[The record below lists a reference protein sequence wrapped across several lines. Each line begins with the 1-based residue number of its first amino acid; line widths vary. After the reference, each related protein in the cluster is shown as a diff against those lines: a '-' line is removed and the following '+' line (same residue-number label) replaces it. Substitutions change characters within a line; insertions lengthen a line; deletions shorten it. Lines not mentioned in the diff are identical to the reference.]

1 MMRTNNEKLDKKLS
15 NNMRELLKTPAGRTV
30 LYYIIL
36 MGVPRQGIFCGE
48 DTHKTA
54 FNCGLAAMSEMI
66 KDFVKEISKTALPQ
80 MENEWNSM
88 VTSLENEQSENE
100 YE

>member
-1 MMRTNNEKLDKKLS
+1 
-15 NNMRELLKTPAGRTV
+15 MRELLKTPAGRTV
-30 LYYIIL
+30 IYYCIL
-36 MGVPRQGIFCGE
+36 LGVPKNGIFCGE

-66 KDFVKEISKTALPQ
+66 KDFVREVNKTALTQ

>member
-1 MMRTNNEKLDKKLS
+1 MRTNSEKLDKKLL
-15 NNMRELLKTPAGRTV
+15 NNMRELLKTPAGRCV

-36 MGVPRQGIFCGE
+36 LGVPQNGIFCGE

-54 FNCGLAAMSEMI
+54 FNCGLAAIAEMV
-66 KDFVKEISKTALPQ
+66 KDFVKEANKTALAQ

-88 VTSLENEQSENE
+88 VTSLENEQSEI
-100 YE
+100 